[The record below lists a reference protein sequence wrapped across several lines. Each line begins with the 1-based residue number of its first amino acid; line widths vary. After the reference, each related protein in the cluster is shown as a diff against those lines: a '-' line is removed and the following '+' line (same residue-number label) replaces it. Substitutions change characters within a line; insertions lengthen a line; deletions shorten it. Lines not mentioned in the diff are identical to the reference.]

1 MCILPFFTL
10 LYFSN
15 NCVQPADPVIK
26 DNNLGIGERRVF
38 HILKK
43 THEFIP
49 FVLTAHIQKYLHCLI
64 PQFHPRNLVTALCE
78 CVHCA
83 IHSEEISLGDEYH
96 DR

>member
-26 DNNLGIGERRVF
+26 DNNLRIGKRREF
-38 HILKK
+38 SYLKK

-49 FVLTAHIQKYLHCLI
+49 FVLTAHIQKYLRVSSPISI
-64 PQFHPRNLVTALCE
+64 PG
-78 CVHCA
+78 
-83 IHSEEISLGDEYH
+83 IW
-96 DR
+96 